1 MKLYRTG
8 TGTLCS
14 SSDTVAR
21 TNRLLK
27 VDTTNPSELSS
38 CLIHCNTFEYSAGV
52 WTVWKL
58 HFQYSATALYS
69 GNTVIR
75 PKSVVQGPRI
85 HVLRTNGFT
94 SKPLTVNCTIFSPV
108 ILYIDIKRA
117 EKCVMF
123 CYLSSIFNTCSLH
136 FRYITVGIGIRRT

>member
-27 VDTTNPSELSS
+27 VDTTNPSELLLS
-38 CLIHCNTFEYSAGV
+38 HNTFEYSAGV

-69 GNTVIR
+69 GNTVVR

-85 HVLRTNGFT
+85 AHVLRTNGFT
-94 SKPLTVNCTIFSPV
+94 SKPLTVNH
-108 ILYIDIKRA
+108 K
-117 EKCVMF
+117 
-123 CYLSSIFNTCSLH
+123 YLVS
-136 FRYITVGIGIRRT
+136 